1 MGTRLSKD
9 ILVLRET
16 VTQEGVGPITI
27 SAWITR
33 LTDMNDDYTEI
44 ESLKI
49 SPTGKLQ
56 IGSGWH
62 HFQVER
68 LDSLIK
74 IATALRAALT
84 EEPEEP
90 EYVPETARDRIQQEI
105 DKIKKIQEETT
116 EVGIRSYLDGQ
127 LSGYQ
132 TSLMLLDQEDEE

>member
-1 MGTRLSKD
+1 MGTRLAKD
-9 ILVLRET
+9 ILVLRES

-27 SAWITR
+27 GAWITR

-44 ESLKI
+44 ESVQI

-62 HFQVER
+62 HFKVER

-74 IATALRAALT
+74 IATALRAALD
-84 EEPEEP
+84 PEEP
-90 EYVPETARDRIQQEI
+90 ENVPMTARDRIKEEI

-132 TSLMLLDQEDEE
+132 TSLTLLDQEDEE